1 MAAKWRSLTCGT
13 SAACKCVGAAGGAAT
28 SGRSPS
34 FQRALERLRRPQ
46 APQLLTPWRDDIE
59 GAPRAAEARLEAGV
73 PLKARRSPIVR
84 RASRCEHGGS
94 YPAGDPEKER
104 RAPAPRRAVPAASS
118 GYSYW
123 LGRSDA
129 RTSCVRASKNL
140 CSLSLL
146 RDCSARLRP
155 AAAGSRRVGGRS
167 GSQPSLHLPSTCA
180 RGPFAAR
187 LDARATEELRSDS
200 QVGPA
205 RARAATNRTTNRWR

>member
-1 MAAKWRSLTCGT
+1 M
-13 SAACKCVGAAGGAAT
+13 
-28 SGRSPS
+28 
-34 FQRALERLRRPQ
+34 
-46 APQLLTPWRDDIE
+46 I
-59 GAPRAAEARLEAGV
+59 
-73 PLKARRSPIVR
+73 LKARRELPRHVWKPASRSRRAVR
-84 RASRCEHGGS
+84 RSFGVRRVSEHGGS
-94 YPAGDPEKER
+94 YPAGVPEKER
-104 RAPAPRRAVPAASS
+104 RAPAPRRAAPGASS
-118 GYSYW
+118 GHSYW

-205 RARAATNRTTNRWR
+205 YVPVQRPTVRPTDGAECARVLCRWCGGEGADAARRAAQPAPNVVPRPAA